1 MVRVY
6 LEKTTILNDTCTL
19 VFAAT
24 LLTTARTWKQAGCP
38 STDELECIQTMSNY
52 SAIKKKEFESVL
64 VRWMNLEPNIQSEVG
79 QKEKSKYY

>member
-1 MVRVY
+1 MIFLHPGLGGGAVVRVY

-38 STDELECIQTMSNY
+38 STDELECI
-52 SAIKKKEFESVL
+52 
-64 VRWMNLEPNIQSEVG
+64 
-79 QKEKSKYY
+79 